1 MFGISGTELVAV
13 IVLALILVGPER
25 LPGYARR
32 LAHVVRDLRRRWQD
46 VRAQVDEDVDR
57 GLRQSGL
64 DETRRD
70 LQAMVADIQ
79 DAASPAPR
87 PASPAP
93 HPASRTATPQR

>member
-46 VRAQVDEDVDR
+46 VRAQ
-57 GLRQSGL
+57 SGESGAAPRL
-64 DETRRD
+64 PDD
-70 LQAMVADIQ
+70 
-79 DAASPAPR
+79 DAAALT
-87 PASPAP
+87 PASGEPRLRARR
-93 HPASRTATPQR
+93 ARCRGRRARRAGR